1 MAGFAP
7 VQEYVPQP
15 APVPDDVGMNSTL
28 PLAFTAFLASG
39 LLAQDPQSRS
49 FAGDATVEA
58 TDLRIPVH
66 THAEDPSYG
75 TWAAGG
81 SYKACFDGGMTFYP
95 ELGPDYPHNQPL
107 AWRTASVRVGDQE
120 LLTGGRAPAM
130 SHSEFRVEYA
140 HGAVT
145 EAYDVRTEGL
155 EQTFVFAQRPAAN
168 GDLCIT
174 GALRSVLLAPRTA
187 PAVTDLVFSDENGM
201 PILRYGR
208 AVAIDVHGDSFPMT
222 TSYLDGRITLRLAA
236 ADLARAQFPL
246 VVDPLLAV
254 SYTSQLGNAV
264 ALGDLDAKSYGSGS
278 ITATVCYTRHFSALD
293 SDITVCTGTALLS
306 SLVPRFSDLS
316 SAASADHA
324 RSTYVAATNRWV
336 VVYQN
341 LIAATQVMQLRVAMF
356 DAGTTSGS
364 ITTYA
369 HLVASG
375 THEWRPEV
383 GGVTGGASTKAL
395 VVYQQEN
402 GTTAFADTS
411 TSKVM
416 GAFVD
421 TAGSNPVW
429 NSPFSIYGSASEDA
443 ERPSVNRFAEGGS
456 AFSWFV
462 VCQTY
467 NNTISGDD
475 WDLSGRL
482 VDNTGAVGGSWIS
495 SLGTIHKL
503 GPIVDGRDGR
513 FCVTYST
520 ANTSIGKNQDVLG
533 TSICDERIDIAHGAA
548 GQSPSGDWPV
558 RTLVTSQF
566 RLLSPT
572 SIAYNGSTRS
582 HWQIGWRSNTTAP
595 ACYAALVGYH
605 GAPLYAPD
613 LVASTGSS
621 VPGGAVVSYHDG
633 YGTEAVIYMD
643 RDSAGAC
650 QLLTRLWTK
659 GQPASIPSTYGCGSG
674 TMVWFGPGTRVADNQ
689 RIGSELTGVRT
700 YGAPSGTLHMMVL
713 GMASM
718 SQPIV
723 DPAVGVGCL
732 LQVPVSGAGSLGILP
747 IGIGADVSWN
757 MPLPEFLPAMTLYFQ
772 DWMLTPSSSVFTNA
786 GMLPV
791 EITK

>member
-174 GALRSVLLAPRTA
+174 GALRSVLVAPRTA

-236 ADLARAQFPL
+236 ADLARAEFPL

-383 GGVTGGASTKAL
+383 GGVTGGGLRNPCGWMPIRAPVRCGSPRSRSRPRPDLLETARGNARSLLCASA
-395 VVYQQEN
+395 
-402 GTTAFADTS
+402 
-411 TSKVM
+411 
-416 GAFVD
+416 
-421 TAGSNPVW
+421 P
-429 NSPFSIYGSASEDA
+429 
-443 ERPSVNRFAEGGS
+443 
-456 AFSWFV
+456 
-462 VCQTY
+462 
-467 NNTISGDD
+467 
-475 WDLSGRL
+475 LSGKPHLR
-482 VDNTGAVGGSWIS
+482 VS
-495 SLGTIHKL
+495 
-503 GPIVDGRDGR
+503 P
-513 FCVTYST
+513 
-520 ANTSIGKNQDVLG
+520 
-533 TSICDERIDIAHGAA
+533 AA
-548 GQSPSGDWPV
+548 E
-558 RTLVTSQF
+558 
-566 RLLSPT
+566 
-572 SIAYNGSTRS
+572 
-582 HWQIGWRSNTTAP
+582 AP
-595 ACYAALVGYH
+595 
-605 GAPLYAPD
+605 
-613 LVASTGSS
+613 
-621 VPGGAVVSYHDG
+621 
-633 YGTEAVIYMD
+633 
-643 RDSAGAC
+643 
-650 QLLTRLWTK
+650 
-659 GQPASIPSTYGCGSG
+659 
-674 TMVWFGPGTRVADNQ
+674 
-689 RIGSELTGVRT
+689 
-700 YGAPSGTLHMMVL
+700 
-713 GMASM
+713 
-718 SQPIV
+718 
-723 DPAVGVGCL
+723 
-732 LQVPVSGAGSLGILP
+732 
-747 IGIGADVSWN
+747 
-757 MPLPEFLPAMTLYFQ
+757 
-772 DWMLTPSSSVFTNA
+772 PSSSLFPMDSPARQPALSRTWQRRSSGKGSRVRRSVWACKTA
-786 GMLPV
+786 TSTPASSV
-791 EITK
+791 

>member
-1 MAGFAP
+1 M
-7 VQEYVPQP
+7 
-15 APVPDDVGMNSTL
+15 L
-28 PLAFTAFLASG
+28 LAATAFLATG
-39 LLAQDPQSRS
+39 LSAQDPQSRS
-49 FAGDATVEA
+49 LAGEATVA
-58 TDLRIPVH
+58 MTDPRIPVH
-66 THAEDPSYG
+66 THAEDHSYG

-81 SYKACFDGGMTFYP
+81 AYKARFDGGMTFYP
-95 ELGPDYPHNQPL
+95 ELGQDYPHNQPL
-107 AWRTASVRVGDQE
+107 SWRTASVRVGEEE

-155 EQTFVFAQRPAAN
+155 EQTFVFAQRPAAI

-174 GALRSVLLAPRTA
+174 GALRSGLVAPMTA

-208 AVAIDVHGDSFPMT
+208 AAAIDVHGDSFPMT
-222 TSYLDGRITLRLAA
+222 TSYANGCITLRLAA
-236 ADLARAQFPL
+236 ADLARAAFPL

-254 SYTSQLGNAV
+254 SYTSSLGNAV
-264 ALGDLDAKSYGSGS
+264 ALGDLDAKSYGDGP
-278 ITATVCYTRHFSALD
+278 INATVCYTIHFSAAD
-293 SDITVCTGTALLS
+293 SDIAVFTGTAGLNGLS
-306 SLVPRFSDLS
+306 GRFADLS

-341 LIAATQVMQLRVAMF
+341 LITATQAMQLRVAMF
-356 DAGTTSGS
+356 DAGSTSGS

-369 HLVASG
+369 HLVAAG

-383 GGVTGGASTKAL
+383 GGVTSGSSTKAL

-416 GAFVD
+416 GVFVD
-421 TAGSNPVW
+421 TVGSNPIW
-429 NSPFSIYGSASEDA
+429 SSPFPIFGSASEDA

-475 WDLSGRL
+475 WDLAGRL
-482 VDNTGAVGGSWIS
+482 VSNTGALGGSWIS

-520 ANTSIGKNQDVLG
+520 ASTSIGKNLDILG
-533 TSICDERIDIAHGAA
+533 TGICAERVDMAHGAA
-548 GQSPSGDWPV
+548 SQSPSGDWPV
-558 RTLVTSQF
+558 QTLATNQF

-572 SIAYNGSTRS
+572 SIAYNGSSHS
-582 HWQIGWRSNTTAP
+582 HWQIGWRSNSTAP
-595 ACYAALVGYH
+595 ACYAAVVGYH
-605 GAPLYAPD
+605 GALLYAPD

-621 VPGGAVVSYHDG
+621 VPGGSAVSYHDQ
-633 YGTEAVIYMD
+633 YGVEAVIYMD
-643 RDSAGAC
+643 RDGAGAC
-650 QLLTRLWTK
+650 QLLTRLWT
-659 GQPASIPSTYGCGSG
+659 QASPASPSSTSGCGPG
-674 TMVWFGPGTRVADNQ
+674 IMTWFGPGIRVRDNQ

-700 YGAPSGTLHMMVL
+700 NGATAGTLHMMVV
-713 GMASM
+713 GTAFM

-723 DPAVGVGCL
+723 DPAVYVGCL

-747 IGIGADVSWN
+747 LGIGADVSWN
-757 MPLPEFLPAMTLYFQ
+757 MPLPEFLPALTLYFQ
-772 DWMLTPSSSVFTNA
+772 DWTLSPSSNVFRNT
-786 GMLPV
+786 GLLPV